1 MTLIK
6 EAYDGKNATPDP
18 ELDKLADQV
27 ANKSTGK
34 NGATESGRSTPAGAS

>member
-1 MTLIK
+1 MSLIK

-34 NGATESGRSTPAGAS
+34 NESGRSTPASTS